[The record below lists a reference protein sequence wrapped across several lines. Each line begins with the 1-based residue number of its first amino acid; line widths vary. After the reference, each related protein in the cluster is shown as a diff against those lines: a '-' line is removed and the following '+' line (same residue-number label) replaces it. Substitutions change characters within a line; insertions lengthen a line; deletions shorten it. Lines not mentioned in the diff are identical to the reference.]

1 VTLLFSDIEGS
12 TARWEQNREAM
23 GAALARHDE
32 VLRTALEAHG
42 AYIFKTMGD
51 AFCAAFGSASD
62 ALVAALESQRA
73 LAAEDFTAVA
83 GIRVR
88 MALHAGQT
96 DERDDDYFGPAV
108 NRVARLLAIGHGG
121 QVLISGAC
129 AEMLEGTMAPGCTL
143 RDLGVHRLKDIDRPE
158 HVYQLVAAGLEDEF
172 SQLRSLEHLSN
183 NLPAP
188 VNALVGREQVVGEV
202 CALLES
208 RRLVTLVGAGGS
220 GKTRCAISVG
230 QRLLDQCD
238 DGVWLVELAP
248 LSEPS
253 LVIAT
258 VARNFGIAEFPGRPL
273 LEMLLSYVK
282 RKRLLLVLDNCEHL
296 IDEARALA
304 RSLLHAAPH
313 VRILAT
319 SREALN
325 LAGEQIYRIPSLSPA
340 AAAQLFVE
348 RASAV
353 NPRFEAT
360 AENASQIEE
369 ICERIDRIPL
379 GIELAAARLKV
390 LSPQRLLQMLDERF
404 RLLTGGDRSA
414 LPRHQTMRALIDWSY
429 DLLDE
434 REQSLFRKLSVFAGG
449 FRFED
454 AVTAFRDDT
463 TDEIAILDVLSSL
476 VDKSLLQAEPC
487 ERYRILESTREYAR
501 ERLVALG
508 EEEAASRA
516 HAAAFLALA
525 QEFDEM
531 WETTPDRAWHER
543 GERELENFRAAIA
556 WSLGSGADVP
566 LGQRL
571 ASTFVTMWGSFGEAE
586 ADRWVERGIALID
599 ERTPPS
605 LIANL
610 ELAHARLIVGF
621 AEARAG
627 RPAAERALERYR
639 TLGDE
644 VRAGHAKRIIGF
656 ALVAEGDVAGGSAML
671 DEALFTAKTAK
682 ARRLAILALLG
693 LAHARDVAGDGDRAR
708 ELYAEALDIA
718 EALGAERQGAGIRC
732 NLAETLF
739 RCGDV
744 ARALE
749 LVETACETYRALGL
763 PTCKAVINVAAYAI
777 ALDRFDEAREAAKE
791 ALTAA
796 LDLQYRVIVVLALQ
810 HLAAVAAL
818 KPNVAADAGAAQ
830 IRAAHILGFVEARLR
845 ALDAARDFTERQ
857 EYDRLSA
864 RLREVLDEA
873 AVRKHS
879 EEWKEWNED
888 RAVAEAMSV

>member
-1 VTLLFSDIEGS
+1 MTLLFSDIEGS

-23 GAALARHDE
+23 GAALARHDRL
-32 VLRTALEAHG
+32 LRAALEAHG

-51 AFCAAFGSASD
+51 AFCAAFATASD
-62 ALVAALESQRA
+62 ALAAALESQRA
-73 LAAEDFTAVA
+73 LAAEDFAAVA

-96 DERDDDYFGPAV
+96 EERDDDYFGPAV

-129 AEMLEGTMAPGCTL
+129 AEMLEGRMAPGCTL

-188 VNALVGREQVVGEV
+188 LNALVGREQVVGEV

-208 RRLVTLVGAGGS
+208 RRIVTLVGAGGS

-238 DGVWLVELAP
+238 DGVWLVELAS

-258 VARNFGIAEFPGRPL
+258 VARHFGIAESPSRPL
-273 LEMLLSYVK
+273 LDMLLSYLK

-296 IDEARALA
+296 IDETRALA
-304 RSLLHAAPH
+304 RSLLHAAPQ

-360 AENASQIEE
+360 AENAPQIEE
-369 ICERIDRIPL
+369 ICARLDGIPL
-379 GIELAAARLKV
+379 AIELAAARVKV

-454 AVTAFRDDT
+454 AATAFHDGVTDD
-463 TDEIAILDVLSSL
+463 IAILDVLSSL
-476 VDKSLLQAEPC
+476 VDKSLVQAEPD
-487 ERYRILESTREYAR
+487 ERYRMLESTREYAR

-508 EEEAASRA
+508 EEQAASRA
-516 HAAAFLALA
+516 HAAAFLTLA
-525 QEFDEM
+525 QDFDDM
-531 WETTPDRAWHER
+531 WETTADRAWSER
-543 GERELENFRAAIA
+543 GERELENFRAALA
-556 WSLGSGADVP
+556 WSFGSAGDVA

-571 ASTFVTMWGSFGEAE
+571 ASTFVSMWGSFGEAE
-586 ADRWVERGIALID
+586 ADRWVERGIALVD

-610 ELAHARLIVGF
+610 ELAHARLVVGF
-621 AEARAG
+621 AEAGAG
-627 RPAAERALERYR
+627 RAAAERALERYR
-639 TLGDE
+639 ALGDA
-644 VRAGHAKRIIGF
+644 VRAGHAQRIVGF
-656 ALVAEGDVAGGSAML
+656 ALVVEGNVAGGSAIL
-671 DEALFTAKTAK
+671 EEALRTAKSAK
-682 ARRLAILALLG
+682 AHRLAILALLG
-693 LAHARDVAGDGDRAR
+693 VALAREVAGDGDRAR
-708 ELYAEALDIA
+708 QLYAEALDIA
-718 EALGAERQGAGIRC
+718 EVLGAERQGAGIRC

-744 ARALE
+744 AEALE
-749 LVETACETYRALGL
+749 LVEVACDTYRTLGL

-777 ALDRFDEAREAAKE
+777 ALDRFDEAREAARA
-791 ALTAA
+791 ALTDA
-796 LDLQYRVIVVLALQ
+796 LDLQYRVVAVLALQ
-810 HLAAVAAL
+810 HLAAIAAL
-818 KPNVAADAGAAQ
+818 EPNAGTDGAAARV
-830 IRAAHILGFVEARLR
+830 RAARILGFVDARLA
-845 ALDAARDFTERQ
+845 ALNVARDFTERQ

-864 RLREVLDEA
+864 RLREELDEDA
-873 AVRKHS
+873 ARKHG
-879 EEWKEWNED
+879 EEGRAWNED
-888 RAVAEAMSV
+888 RAVAEAMAV

>member
-23 GAALARHDE
+23 AAAVARHDE
-32 VLRTALEAHG
+32 LLRTALEGHG

-51 AFCAAFGSASD
+51 AFCAAFASASD
-62 ALVAALESQRA
+62 ALAAALESQRA

-129 AEMLEGTMAPGCTL
+129 AEMLEGRMAPGCTL

-158 HVYQLVAAGLEDEF
+158 NVYQLVAAGLKNEF

-188 VNALVGREQVVGEV
+188 LNALVGRDQVVGEI

-238 DGVWLVELAP
+238 DGVWLVELAS

-258 VARNFGIAEFPGRPL
+258 VARNFGIAESPSRPL
-273 LEMLLSYVK
+273 LDMLLSYVK

-296 IDEARALA
+296 IDEARALV
-304 RSLLHAAPH
+304 RSLLHAAPQL
-313 VRILAT
+313 RILAT

-340 AAAQLFVE
+340 AAAQLFAE

-360 AENASQIEE
+360 AANAPQIEE
-369 ICERIDRIPL
+369 ICGRLDGIPL
-379 GIELAAARLKV
+379 AIELAAARVKV

-449 FRFED
+449 LRFED
-454 AVTAFRDDT
+454 AVTAFHDGVTDDV
-463 TDEIAILDVLSSL
+463 AILDVLSSL
-476 VDKSLLQAEPC
+476 VDKSLLQAEPD
-487 ERYRILESTREYAR
+487 ERYRMLESTREYAR

-508 EEEAASRA
+508 EEQAASRA

-531 WETTPDRAWHER
+531 WETTPDRAWSER
-543 GERELENFRAAIA
+543 GERELENFRAALA
-556 WSLGSGADVP
+556 WSFGSAAGVP

-571 ASTFVTMWGSFGEAE
+571 ASTFVSMWGSFGEAE
-586 ADRWVERGIALID
+586 ADRWVERGIALVD
-599 ERTPPS
+599 EQTPPS
-605 LIANL
+605 LIADL
-610 ELAHARLIVGF
+610 ELAHARLVVGF

-627 RPAAERALERYR
+627 RAAAERALKRYR
-639 TLGDE
+639 ALGDA
-644 VRAGHAKRIIGF
+644 VRAGHAQRIVGF
-656 ALVAEGDVAGGSAML
+656 ALVVEGDVAGGSAML
-671 DEALFTAKTAK
+671 EEALRTAKSAK
-682 ARRLAILALLG
+682 AHRLAILALLG
-693 LAHARDVAGDGDRAR
+693 LALAREVAGDGDRAR
-708 ELYAEALDIA
+708 QLYAEALDVA
-718 EALGAERQGAGIRC
+718 EVLGAERQSAGIRC

-744 ARALE
+744 AEALE
-749 LVETACETYRALGL
+749 LVEAACNAYRTLGL

-777 ALDRFDEAREAAKE
+777 ALDRFDEAREAARA
-791 ALTAA
+791 ALTSA
-796 LDLQYRVIVVLALQ
+796 LDLQYWVIAVLALQ
-810 HLAAVAAL
+810 HLAAIAAL
-818 KPNVAADAGAAQ
+818 EPNAGTDAGAARV
-830 IRAAHILGFVEARLR
+830 RAARILGFVDVRLA
-845 ALDAARDFTERQ
+845 ALNVARDFTDRQ

-864 RLREVLDEA
+864 RLREELDEDV
-873 AVRKHS
+873 VRKYG
-879 EEWKEWNED
+879 EEGRGWNED
-888 RAVAEAMSV
+888 RAVAEAMAV